1 MVNRFDF
8 LPTCREDMVK
18 RGWDELDILFI
29 SGDAY
34 VDHPSFGVPLLARYL
49 QEHGFRVGIIAQP
62 DWRHRDAFEV
72 MGRPRLFAAL
82 SSGAMDSMVNH
93 YTAARKRR
101 RDDAYTPGGR
111 FGARPDRALITYTAA
126 VKAVFKGLPV
136 IIGGIEGSLRR
147 LAHYDYWT
155 DAVRR
160 SILVDSKAD
169 LLIYGMGEK
178 PLLEVAQRMQ
188 AGESL
193 ESIQDIYGTAYLGR
207 NCPTGSVALPSF
219 EQVSQSKADFNQ
231 AFRLAFEESN
241 PFRGRS
247 LCQNH
252 GQRLVIVNPP
262 QKPLSQ
268 EEMDRIYALPFTRR
282 PHPDYSEAIPAFIQI
297 RHSVTSHRGCFGGC
311 SFCAIAGHQGK
322 SIQSRSEASVLKEI
336 EQMVRDPEFSGT
348 ITDVGG
354 PTANMYGLK
363 CKTREAESACRRAS
377 CLFPRICPN
386 LDARDGKAVHL
397 LQKIRETRGVRH
409 VYVASGVRFD
419 LFDKQPAYF
428 DELLRHHVGGL
439 LKVAPES
446 ASDDVLS
453 LMHKPPAHVFAEFLQ
468 VFRQFNRSQS
478 KRLGIVPYFIS
489 GHPGSTLSSMID
501 GALFLYRNGLRVE
514 QVQEFT
520 PTPGTLS
527 TCIYY
532 TGMDPFSG
540 KEVYVPRS
548 TKERRMQKSLLLWHL
563 PESRRDILEALNLA
577 DRMEEGAVLM
587 SQGGRGSRLKE
598 KGRKK
603 KPDKKKN

>member
-1 MVNRFDF
+1 MVNRVDF
-8 LPTCREDMVK
+8 LPTCLEDVK
-18 RGWDELDILFI
+18 KKGWDALDVLFV

-49 QEHGFRVGIIAQP
+49 LAHGFRVGILAQP
-62 DWRHRDAFEV
+62 DWRQREAFEV

-82 SSGAMDSMVNH
+82 SAGAMDSMVNH

-101 RDDAYTPGGR
+101 RDDAYTPGGIA
-111 FGARPDRALITYTAA
+111 GARPDRALITYTAA
-126 VKAVFKGLPV
+126 VKAAFRGLPV
-136 IIGGIEGSLRR
+136 ILGGIEGSLRR

-169 LLIYGMGEK
+169 LLVYGMGEK
-178 PLLEVAQRMQ
+178 PLLEVARRMQ

-193 ESIQDIYGTAYLGR
+193 DSIQDVCGTAFLGR
-207 NCPTGSVALPSF
+207 ECPPGSVELPSF
-219 EQVSQSKADFNQ
+219 EQVSQNKTAFNQ
-231 AFRLAFEESN
+231 AFRQAFDESN

-247 LCQNH
+247 LCQGH
-252 GQRLVIVNPP
+252 GNRLVIVNPP

-282 PHPDYSEAIPAFIQI
+282 PHPDYSVTIPAFTQI
-297 RHSVTSHRGCFGGC
+297 RHSITSHRGCFGGC

-322 SIQSRSEASVLKEI
+322 SIQSRSEASILAEVN
-336 EQMVRDPEFSGT
+336 QMVLDSEFSGT

-363 CKTREAESACRRAS
+363 CKTLEAEAACRRAS
-377 CLFPRICPN
+377 CLFPQICRN
-386 LDARDGKAVHL
+386 LDTRDGKVVHL
-397 LQKIRETRGVRH
+397 LQTIRETRGVRH
-409 VYVASGVRFD
+409 VFVASGVRFD
-419 LFDKQPAYF
+419 LFEKQPKYF
-428 DELLRHHVGGL
+428 DELLKHHVGGL

-446 ASDDVLS
+446 ASDDVLA
-453 LMHKPPAHVFAEFLQ
+453 LMHKPPARIFEEFLQ
-468 VFRQFNRSQS
+468 VFRQLNRSQA

-489 GHPGSTLSSMID
+489 GHPGSTLSALVD
-501 GALFLYRNGLRVE
+501 GAIFLCRNGLRVE

-532 TGMDPFSG
+532 TGVDPFSG

-548 TKERRMQKSLLLWHL
+548 ARERRMQKSLLLWHL
-563 PESRRDILEALNLA
+563 PESRQDILEALRLTG
-577 DRMEEGAVLM
+577 RMEDGAVLLNQ
-587 SQGGRGSRLKE
+587 SGSGGGLKE
-598 KGRKK
+598 RGTKRRA
-603 KPDKKKN
+603 DKKK